1 MRLVLYCKAFKDID
15 LSFLPHPVS
24 GDIRVLKNED
34 SIKRAVRNLV
44 QTIDGERPFQSNL
57 GTDVTRSL
65 FDFVDYGTAS
75 VITQQIFDVLRGFEG
90 RIANTVVRVDPKPDQ
105 NTFEVFVSYD
115 IVGQSFPTQAFDFML
130 ESSR

>member
-1 MRLVLYCKAFKDID
+1 MANSKAFKDID
-15 LSFLPHPVS
+15 LSFMPHPVS

-34 SIKRAVRNLV
+34 AIKRAVRNLV

>member
-1 MRLVLYCKAFKDID
+1 MANSKAFKDID
-15 LSFLPHPVS
+15 LSFMPHPVS
-24 GDIRVLKNED
+24 GDIRVLSNEEA
-34 SIKRAVRNLV
+34 IKRAVRNLV

-90 RIANTVVRVDPKPDQ
+90 RIANTLVRVDPKPDE
-105 NTFEVFVSYD
+105 NTFEVFISYD

>member
-1 MRLVLYCKAFKDID
+1 MANSKAFKDID
-15 LSFLPHPVS
+15 LSFMPHPVS

-34 SIKRAVRNLV
+34 AIKRAVRNLV

-75 VITQQIFDVLRGFEG
+75 IITQQIFDVLRGFEG
-90 RIANTVVRVDPKPDQ
+90 RIANTVVRVDPKPDM
-105 NTFEVFVSYD
+105 NTFEVFISYD
-115 IVGQSFPTQAFDFML
+115 IVGQSFPSQSFDFML

>member
-1 MRLVLYCKAFKDID
+1 MANSKAFKDID
-15 LSFLPHPVS
+15 LSFMPHPVS

-34 SIKRAVRNLV
+34 AIKRAVRNLV

-90 RIANTVVRVDPKPDQ
+90 RIANTLVRVDPRPDE
-105 NTFEVFVSYD
+105 NKFEVFISYD

>member
-1 MRLVLYCKAFKDID
+1 MATSKAFKDID
-15 LSFLPHPVS
+15 LSFMPHPVS
-24 GDIRVLKNED
+24 GDIRVLSNEEA
-34 SIKRAVRNLV
+34 IKRAVRNLV

>member
-1 MRLVLYCKAFKDID
+1 MANSKAFKDID
-15 LSFLPHPVS
+15 LSFMPHPVS

-34 SIKRAVRNLV
+34 AIKRAVRNLV

-75 VITQQIFDVLRGFEG
+75 VITQQIFDVLRGFED
-90 RIANTVVRVDPKPDQ
+90 RIANTLVRVDPKPDM
-105 NTFEVFVSYD
+105 NTFEVFISYD
-115 IVGQSFPTQAFDFML
+115 IVGQSFPSQEFDFIL

>member
-1 MRLVLYCKAFKDID
+1 MANSKAFKDID
-15 LSFLPHPVS
+15 LSFMPHPVS

-34 SIKRAVRNLV
+34 AIKRAVRNLV

-75 VITQQIFDVLRGFEG
+75 VITQQIFDVLRGFES
-90 RIANTVVRVDPKPDQ
+90 RIANTVVRVDPKPDE
-105 NTFEVFVSYD
+105 NTFEVFISYD
-115 IVGQSFPTQAFDFML
+115 IVGQSFPSQSFDFML

>member
-1 MRLVLYCKAFKDID
+1 MANSKAFKDID
-15 LSFLPHPVS
+15 LSFMPHPVS

-34 SIKRAVRNLV
+34 AIKRAVRNLV

-57 GTDVTRSL
+57 GTDVTTSL

-90 RIANTVVRVDPKPDQ
+90 RIANTVVRVDPRPDQ

>member
-1 MRLVLYCKAFKDID
+1 MANSKAFKDID
-15 LSFLPHPVS
+15 LSFMPHPVS

-34 SIKRAVRNLV
+34 AIKRAVRNLV
-44 QTIDGERPFQSNL
+44 KTIDGERPFQYNL

>member
-1 MRLVLYCKAFKDID
+1 MANSKAFKDID

-90 RIANTVVRVDPKPDQ
+90 RIANTLVRVDPKPDE
-105 NTFEVFVSYD
+105 NTFEVFISYD

>member
-1 MRLVLYCKAFKDID
+1 MANSKAFKDID

-34 SIKRAVRNLV
+34 AIKRAVRNLV

-75 VITQQIFDVLRGFEG
+75 IITQQIFDVLRGFEG
-90 RIANTVVRVDPKPDQ
+90 RIANTVVRVDPKPDM
-105 NTFEVFVSYD
+105 NTFEVFISYD

>member
-1 MRLVLYCKAFKDID
+1 MANSKAFKDID
-15 LSFLPHPVS
+15 LSFMPHPVS

-34 SIKRAVRNLV
+34 AIKRAVRNLV

-65 FDFVDYGTAS
+65 FDFVDYGTGS

-90 RIANTVVRVDPKPDQ
+90 RIANTVVRVDPKPDM
-105 NTFEVFVSYD
+105 NTFEVFISYD
-115 IVGQSFPTQAFDFML
+115 IVGQSFPSQSFDFML

>member
-1 MRLVLYCKAFKDID
+1 MANSKAFKDID

-65 FDFVDYGTAS
+65 FDLVDYGTAS

-90 RIANTVVRVDPKPDQ
+90 RIANTVVRVDPRPDQ

>member
-1 MRLVLYCKAFKDID
+1 MANSKAFKDID
-15 LSFLPHPVS
+15 LSFMPHPVS

>member
-1 MRLVLYCKAFKDID
+1 MANSKAFKDID
-15 LSFLPHPVS
+15 LSYMPHPVS

-34 SIKRAVRNLV
+34 AIKRAVRNLV

-90 RIANTVVRVDPKPDQ
+90 RIANTLVRVDPKPDM
-105 NTFEVFVSYD
+105 NTFEVFISYD
-115 IVGQSFPTQAFDFML
+115 IVGQSFPSQEFDFIL

>member
-1 MRLVLYCKAFKDID
+1 MANSKAFKDID
-15 LSFLPHPVS
+15 LSFMPHPVS
-24 GDIRVLKNED
+24 GDIRVLSNEEA
-34 SIKRAVRNLV
+34 IKRAVRNLV

>member
-1 MRLVLYCKAFKDID
+1 MANSKAFKDID

-75 VITQQIFDVLRGFEG
+75 IITQQIFDVLRGFEG
-90 RIANTVVRVDPKPDQ
+90 RIANTVVRVDPKPDM
-105 NTFEVFVSYD
+105 NTFEVFISYD
-115 IVGQSFPTQAFDFML
+115 IVGQSFPSQSFDFML

>member
-1 MRLVLYCKAFKDID
+1 MANSKAFKDID

-90 RIANTVVRVDPKPDQ
+90 RIANTLVRVDPKPDM
-105 NTFEVFVSYD
+105 NTFEVFISYD
-115 IVGQSFPTQAFDFML
+115 IVGQSFPSQEFDFML

>member
-1 MRLVLYCKAFKDID
+1 MANSKAFKDID

-90 RIANTVVRVDPKPDQ
+90 RIANTVVRVDPKPDM
-105 NTFEVFVSYD
+105 NTFEVFISYD
-115 IVGQSFPTQAFDFML
+115 IVGQSFPSQSFDFML

>member
-1 MRLVLYCKAFKDID
+1 MANSKAFKDID
-15 LSFLPHPVS
+15 LSFMPHPVS

-34 SIKRAVRNLV
+34 AIKRAVRNLV

-75 VITQQIFDVLRGFEG
+75 IITHQIFDVLRGFEG
-90 RIANTVVRVDPKPDQ
+90 RIANTVVRVDPRPDQ

>member
-1 MRLVLYCKAFKDID
+1 MANSKAFKDID
-15 LSFLPHPVS
+15 LSFMPHPVS
-24 GDIRVLKNED
+24 GDVRVLKNED
-34 SIKRAVRNLV
+34 AVKRAVRNLV

-57 GTDVTRSL
+57 GTDVSRSL

-75 VITQQIFDVLRGFEG
+75 IITQQIFDVLRGFEG
-90 RIANTVVRVDPKPDQ
+90 RIANTVVRVDPKPDM
-105 NTFEVFVSYD
+105 NTFEVFISYD

>member
-1 MRLVLYCKAFKDID
+1 MANSKAFKDID
-15 LSFLPHPVS
+15 LSFMPHPVS

-34 SIKRAVRNLV
+34 AIKRAVRNLV

-75 VITQQIFDVLRGFEG
+75 VITQQIFDVLRGFED
-90 RIANTVVRVDPKPDQ
+90 RIANTLVRVDPKPDE
-105 NTFEVFVSYD
+105 NTFEVFISYD

>member
-1 MRLVLYCKAFKDID
+1 MANSKAFKDID
-15 LSFLPHPVS
+15 LSFMPHPVS

-34 SIKRAVRNLV
+34 AIKRAVRNLV
-44 QTIDGERPFQSNL
+44 QTIDGERPFLSNL

-75 VITQQIFDVLRGFEG
+75 VITQQIFDVLRGFED
-90 RIANTVVRVDPKPDQ
+90 RIANTVVRVDPKPDE
-105 NTFEVFVSYD
+105 NTFEVFISYD

>member
-1 MRLVLYCKAFKDID
+1 MANSKAFKDID
-15 LSFLPHPVS
+15 LSFMPHPVS
-24 GDIRVLKNED
+24 GDIRVLSNEEA
-34 SIKRAVRNLV
+34 IKRAVRNLV

-75 VITQQIFDVLRGFEG
+75 VITQQIFDVLRGFES
-90 RIANTVVRVDPKPDQ
+90 RIANTVVRVDPKPDE
-105 NTFEVFVSYD
+105 NTFEVFISYD
-115 IVGQSFPTQAFDFML
+115 IIGQSFPSQAFDFML

>member
-1 MRLVLYCKAFKDID
+1 MANSKAFKDID
-15 LSFLPHPVS
+15 LSFMPHPVS

-34 SIKRAVRNLV
+34 AIKRAVRNLV

-75 VITQQIFDVLRGFEG
+75 VITQQIFDVLRGFED
-90 RIANTVVRVDPKPDQ
+90 RIANTLVRVDPKPDE

>member
-1 MRLVLYCKAFKDID
+1 MANSKAFKAID
-15 LSFLPHPVS
+15 LSFMPHPVS

-34 SIKRAVRNLV
+34 AIKRAVRNLV

-75 VITQQIFDVLRGFEG
+75 VITQQIFDVLRGFED
-90 RIANTVVRVDPKPDQ
+90 RIANTLVRVDPRPDE

>member
-1 MRLVLYCKAFKDID
+1 MATSKAFKDID
-15 LSFLPHPVS
+15 LSFMPHPVS
-24 GDIRVLKNED
+24 GDIRVLSNEEA
-34 SIKRAVRNLV
+34 IKRAVRNLV

-75 VITQQIFDVLRGFEG
+75 VITQQIFDVLRGFES
-90 RIANTVVRVDPKPDQ
+90 RIANTVVRVDPKPDE
-105 NTFEVFVSYD
+105 NTFEVFISYD
-115 IVGQSFPTQAFDFML
+115 IIGQSFPSQAFDFML

>member
-1 MRLVLYCKAFKDID
+1 MANSKAFKDID
-15 LSFLPHPVS
+15 LSFIPHPVS

-34 SIKRAVRNLV
+34 AIKRAVRNLV

-90 RIANTVVRVDPKPDQ
+90 RIANTVVRVDPRPDQ

>member
-1 MRLVLYCKAFKDID
+1 MANSKAFKDID
-15 LSFLPHPVS
+15 LSFMPHPVS

-34 SIKRAVRNLV
+34 AIKRAVRNLV

-75 VITQQIFDVLRGFEG
+75 VITQQIFDVLRGFED
-90 RIANTVVRVDPKPDQ
+90 RISNTVVRVDLKPDE
-105 NTFEVFVSYD
+105 NTFEVFISYD

>member
-1 MRLVLYCKAFKDID
+1 MAESNSKAFKDID
-15 LSFLPHPVS
+15 LSFMPHPVS
-24 GDIRVLKNED
+24 GDVRVLKNED
-34 SIKRAVRNLV
+34 SIKRAVRNLI
-44 QTIDGERPFQSNL
+44 QTIGGERPFSSNL

-90 RIANTVVRVDPKPDQ
+90 RIANTVVRVDPRPDQ

>member
-1 MRLVLYCKAFKDID
+1 MANSKAFKDID
-15 LSFLPHPVS
+15 LSFMPHPVS
-24 GDIRVLKNED
+24 GDIRVLKNEAA
-34 SIKRAVRNLV
+34 IKRAVRNLV

>member
-1 MRLVLYCKAFKDID
+1 MANSKAFKDID
-15 LSFLPHPVS
+15 LSFMPHPVS

-34 SIKRAVRNLV
+34 AIKRAVRNLV

-75 VITQQIFDVLRGFEG
+75 VITQQIFDVLRGFED
-90 RIANTVVRVDPKPDQ
+90 RIANTLVRVDPKPDE
-105 NTFEVFVSYD
+105 NKFEVFISYD

>member
-1 MRLVLYCKAFKDID
+1 MANSKAFKDID
-15 LSFLPHPVS
+15 LSFMPHPVS

-34 SIKRAVRNLV
+34 AIKRAVRNLV

-75 VITQQIFDVLRGFEG
+75 VITQ
-90 RIANTVVRVDPKPDQ
+90 
-105 NTFEVFVSYD
+105 
-115 IVGQSFPTQAFDFML
+115 
-130 ESSR
+130 